1 MDTTLEEALAPVLS
15 DLERS
20 ASVLPDVRDEP
31 WSATAEQ
38 VTAMLYS
45 ADGSGQGIS
54 ARPADALAERIASVA
69 DQVQEW
75 VVEELCSIA
84 RPTNWPQCPQ
94 HPHSHPLTA
103 VEQGGRAV
111 WACPKTAGVIC
122 AIGQLDNT
130 AG

>member
-1 MDTTLEEALAPVLS
+1 LDTALEEALAPVLS
-15 DLERS
+15 DLES
-20 ASVLPDVRDEP
+20 TGSVIPEVRDEP
-31 WSATAEQ
+31 WLATAEQ

-54 ARPADALAERIASVA
+54 ARPADPLPERIASVA

-75 VVEELCSIA
+75 VVEELCSVG

-103 VEQGGRAV
+103 VERDGRAV
-111 WACPKTAGVIC
+111 WACPTTAGVVRE
-122 AIGQLDNT
+122 IGQLANP